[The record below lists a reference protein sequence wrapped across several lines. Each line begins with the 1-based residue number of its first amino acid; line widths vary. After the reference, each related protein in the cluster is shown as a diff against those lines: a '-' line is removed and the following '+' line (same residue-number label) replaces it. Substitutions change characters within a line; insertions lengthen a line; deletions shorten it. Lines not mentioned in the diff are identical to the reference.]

1 MNGFR
6 TEFQIYN
13 SSNRRITQYENTSE
27 INAFVN
33 YLKNFNKK
41 LLLEGGVRLQRYAS
55 LSETTLEPR
64 LRMKYNFNTRWRF
77 KASAGLYS
85 QNLMSAV
92 SDRDVVNL
100 FYGFLSGPDD
110 LPQTFLGKPVES
122 KLQKARHAVAGF
134 EFDINSI
141 SEINVEGYIK
151 DFTQLTNVNRDKIF
165 DDVPENVNR
174 PRYLVENYIVE
185 EGEAYGYDITYKL
198 ENKHWY
204 IWTVY
209 SFNIVN
215 RYYEKEERIKYSTH
229 FDRRHNVNIVTSY
242 DFGKELAWTGNLRW
256 NFGSGFPF
264 TLTQGFYEAL
274 DLSQGASTDITAEN
288 GELGIYY
295 DDLNKG
301 RLPYYHRLDASIK
314 RKFKIKTKKE
324 NVFNKAEV
332 IFSVT
337 NIYNRENIFYFD
349 RVNYKREN
357 QLPLL
362 PSLSASF
369 SF

>member
-1 MNGFR
+1 MEKTATFKEHAN
-6 TEFQIYN
+6 Q
-13 SSNRRITQYENTSE
+13 
-27 INAFVN
+27 
-33 YLKNFNKK
+33 LKK
-41 LLLEGGVRLQRYAS
+41 ERMVAS
-55 LSETTLEPR
+55 KEKETR
-64 LRMKYNFNTRWRF
+64 K
-77 KASAGLYS
+77 
-85 QNLMSAV
+85 
-92 SDRDVVNL
+92 VV
-100 FYGFLSGPDD
+100 D
-110 LPQTFLGKPVES
+110 LG
-122 KLQKARHAVAGF
+122 
-134 EFDINSI
+134 
-141 SEINVEGYIK
+141 IK
-151 DFTQLTNVNRDKIF
+151 C
-165 DDVPENVNR
+165 VP
-174 PRYLVENYIVE
+174 
-185 EGEAYGYDITYKL
+185 GYDDDHDGSNEEKD
-198 ENKHWY
+198 
-204 IWTVY
+204 
-209 SFNIVN
+209 
-215 RYYEKEERIKYSTH
+215 EKEERIKYSTH
-229 FDRRHNVNIVTSY
+229 FDRRHNVNIVNSY
-242 DFGKELAWTGNLRW
+242 DFGKELAWTANVRW

-274 DLSQGASTDITAEN
+274 DLSQGASTEITAEN

-314 RKFKIKTKKE
+314 RRFKIKTKKE